1 MTDTHQLF
9 RTLMRDVRARLEPL
23 IPKNPY
29 ERPSDPDEAH
39 GQRRAI
45 GAVASILLETM
56 PEAADDP
63 LDSLNEFAAVDAP
76 MHALLALYHE
86 YLTAVYDRDEADRRL
101 KNAVRHITGR
111 SRGRP
116 RKVPRRVTRE
126 AKRLHDAGKG
136 SWQKLARRFKE
147 YVGDD
152 ENSGRR
158 LRAAVVNDFP
168 TEKKS
173 ATFPPG
179 KKSAD

>member
-1 MTDTHQLF
+1 MTDKPLF
-9 RTLMRDVRARLEPL
+9 QRIMRDVRARLEPL
-23 IPKNPY
+23 LPEKPY
-29 ERPSDPDEAH
+29 ELSTNPDEAH
-39 GQRRAI
+39 DQRRAI
-45 GAVASILLETM
+45 ATVASMLLETM
-56 PEAADDP
+56 PESLADQP
-63 LDSLNEFAAVDAP
+63 KFLEEFSAVDAP
-76 MHALLALYHE
+76 MQALIALYHE

-116 RKVPRRVTRE
+116 RKVPRRVTDE

-158 LRAAVVNDFP
+158 LRAAVENDFP